1 MTIRYES
8 ICIMH
13 LMLSFYYSSQRD
25 SISKKN
31 ARSTMNSKNLSV
43 SFTKTHYWCW
53 YRFVKMKSRKREFFI
68 KALQKLR
75 SNLKKTVS
83 ELDDHLEILKDDIA
97 DLLER
102 LQHSSISQKLKIEQ
116 CNEYQLIIKDQK
128 ANCSVTRS
136 QSFTMSAKC

>member
-1 MTIRYES
+1 
-8 ICIMH
+8 
-13 LMLSFYYSSQRD
+13 
-25 SISKKN
+25 
-31 ARSTMNSKNLSV
+31 
-43 SFTKTHYWCW
+43 
-53 YRFVKMKSRKREFFI
+53 MKSRKREFFI

-102 LQHSSISQKLKIEQ
+102 LQHSSISQKSKIEQ
-116 CNEYQLIIKDQK
+116 RNEYQLIIKDQK